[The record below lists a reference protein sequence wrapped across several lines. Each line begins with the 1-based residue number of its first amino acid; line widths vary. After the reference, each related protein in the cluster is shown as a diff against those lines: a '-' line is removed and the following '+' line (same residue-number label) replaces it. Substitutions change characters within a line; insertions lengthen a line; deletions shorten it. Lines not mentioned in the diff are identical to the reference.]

1 MIKNNLIIIIFIAF
15 SSFQSI
21 ASAGF
26 EEALE
31 AHARGDEQAAFEGFR
46 TAAESG
52 DVRAFGKL
60 AGLYLYGVGTQKDY
74 KKAYVWFGL
83 ADASGDQYGGRFQ
96 GAASSMLNPEE
107 LPALLQEIEEYK
119 KDFGLDLDESR
130 Q

>member
-1 MIKNNLIIIIFIAF
+1 MTKNNLIIIVFLALAAL
-15 SSFQSI
+15 SWA

-31 AHARGDEQAAFEGFR
+31 AHARGDEQVAFEGFR
-46 TAAESG
+46 AAAEAG

-60 AGLYLYGVGTQKDY
+60 AGMYLYGAGTERDY
-74 KKAYVWFGL
+74 KMAYVWFGL
-83 ADASGDQYGGRFQ
+83 ADASGDLYGGKFQ
-96 GAASSMLNPEE
+96 GAASSMLKPEE

-119 KDFGLDLDESR
+119 EDFGLDETP